1 MKNLLKGTILLACF
15 SISLGLIQMSCSKS
29 DAQTPTQNLSQLNK
43 VIYLKYA
50 PGGGNGQIWTANYD
64 GTGAIQIPVALTST
78 MQITYDQ
85 NSFTLRLSP
94 DGQKVF
100 FSGTDT
106 ATPSLQP
113 SVYSCNID
121 GSNVQ
126 LVVSSNTGVIKF
138 GGAY

>member
-15 SISLGLIQMSCSKS
+15 GISLVIIQMSCSKS
-29 DAQTPTQNLSQLNK
+29 DAQTQTQNLTQLNK
-43 VIYLKYA
+43 VIYLKYL
-50 PGGGNGQIWTANYD
+50 PGGGAGQIWTANYD
-64 GTGAIQIPVALTST
+64 GTGATQIPVALSAT

-85 NSFTLRLSP
+85 NSFCLRLSP

-100 FSGTDT
+100 FSGTDSAIPT
-106 ATPSLQP
+106 LQP

-121 GSNVQ
+121 GSNVH
-126 LVVSSNTGVIKF
+126 LVASSTTEVIKF